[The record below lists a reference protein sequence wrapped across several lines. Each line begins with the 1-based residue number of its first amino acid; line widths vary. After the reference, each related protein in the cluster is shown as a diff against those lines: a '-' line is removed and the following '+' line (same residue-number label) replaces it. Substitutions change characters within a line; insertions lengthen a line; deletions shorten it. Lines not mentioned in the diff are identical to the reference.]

1 MSLNGVA
8 EIDKALD
15 MLSKASA
22 RSFLKIWASAPSRE
36 KSALIEYL
44 TPNLLALIEA
54 GHEEAST
61 LALEQLNWQRAGVEL
76 PTELAAK
83 PKYEAIEKSIRFL
96 VVARDSS
103 VLREAIWG
111 MVDRYIKN
119 GHSETILLSSLAA
132 GNGYARQPE
141 PGACSFCLM
150 LASRGAVY
158 ASEEHATRVGA
169 PGVVLRGRQKPK
181 DKFHDN
187 CNCRAVE
194 VSDGDGLPP
203 QAVELRKLWIDTFY
217 EAGKP
222 ILESTDFESTNPL
235 WKKAVK
241 NFQA

>member
-8 EIDKALD
+8 EIDKALNL
-15 MLSKASA
+15 LSKASA

-36 KSALIEYL
+36 KAALIEYL

-83 PKYEAIEKSIRFL
+83 PKYEAIEESIRFL
-96 VVARDSS
+96 VVARDAA

-111 MVDRYIKN
+111 MVDRHIQN
-119 GHSETILLSSLAA
+119 GHNETILLSSLAA

-141 PGACSFCLM
+141 PGACAFCLM

-158 ASEEHATRVGA
+158 ASAEHASRVGA
-169 PGVVLRGRQKPK
+169 PGVVMRGFAKKGDR
-181 DKFHDN
+181 FHDN
-187 CNCRAVE
+187 CKCRAVE

-217 EAGKP
+217 EAGQP
-222 ILESTDFESTNPL
+222 ILEAIDFESTNPT
-235 WKKAVK
+235 WKKVVK
-241 NFQA
+241 DFQA